1 MYFKLCWTSIGWC
14 RCGIPAKV
22 SLNAFHVDVGEKA
35 ASAGSSSIR
44 AALAGVG
51 PRNGGSSPETH
62 GFFPQ
67 KKWFSCEFSLNQLET
82 HGSLDGFFG
91 EILSGNPGFFTIKL
105 LGGSCRFSHWSNEWM
120 DFWGCSM
127 LWHSKHDLFF
137 NYYLLLVTSG
147 ICQAWRCWGCATTT
161 VQNTWRS
168 RQISPRTGWFLGDKA
183 TLFPGKIQPGI
194 SMISQE
200 KWKNEWWNEWDSDNL
215 FQRS

>member
-82 HGSLDGFFG
+82 HGSLDGFSG
-91 EILSGNPGFFTIKL
+91 EILTGNPGFFTIKL

-127 LWHSKHDLFF
+127 LWHSKHDLF
-137 NYYLLLVTSG
+137 LIT
-147 ICQAWRCWGCATTT
+147 ICYWLQVVFARPGVAGVAQRQQSRIHGEAGKYRQGQA
-161 VQNTWRS
+161 
-168 RQISPRTGWFLGDKA
+168 
-183 TLFPGKIQPGI
+183 
-194 SMISQE
+194 
-200 KWKNEWWNEWDSDNL
+200 DS
-215 FQRS
+215 